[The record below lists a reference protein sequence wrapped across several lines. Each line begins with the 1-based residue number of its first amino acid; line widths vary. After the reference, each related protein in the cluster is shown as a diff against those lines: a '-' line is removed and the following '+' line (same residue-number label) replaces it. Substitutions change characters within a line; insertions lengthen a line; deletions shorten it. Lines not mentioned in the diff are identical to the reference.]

1 MFRSI
6 TVTSIHLINVLPS
19 TNGVVGGVGVP
30 AVVTVVTSS
39 HAFGTTLLITTSVEL
54 SNTTVTLATGLS
66 SVTR

>member
-6 TVTSIHLINVLPS
+6 IVTSIHLLNVLPS
-19 TNGVVGGVGVP
+19 TNGVVGGVDVP

-39 HAFGTTLLITTSVEL
+39 HAFGTTLLITISVEL